1 MSRAKD
7 RAPGRPPIAAACLIH
22 STAVDLSDSR
32 GQRTSTATATF
43 PASASDCAQSF
54 RSSEAAG
61 WRDLDSS
68 FFFSSHKPL
77 PNDDFGSQ
85 LSGFCDFGRFAQFA
99 VPLQEG
105 DGFLVCPQ
113 QFGQNERGFCNP
125 PVSFQSLKR

>member
-1 MSRAKD
+1 MARLLQSQDRSVESSRL
-7 RAPGRPPIAAACLIH
+7 PC
-22 STAVDLSDSR
+22 
-32 GQRTSTATATF
+32 
-43 PASASDCAQSF
+43 
-54 RSSEAAG
+54 
-61 WRDLDSS
+61 DLDSS
-68 FFFSSHKPL
+68 FFFSSQKPL

-99 VPLQEG
+99 VALQEG